1 MVPTFMVPTYIFAI
15 AATDKAFLAVIIG
28 SIVMLIAVTK
38 RLHSHRKATAT
49 QNTLAYRER
58 FEQMKV
64 EAAAKY
70 GSVEL
75 LRPEM
80 ELDDDPV
87 LFDQAWR
94 EFQEDHGGHV
104 TAGR

>member
-1 MVPTFMVPTYIFAI
+1 MVTTYIFAT
-15 AATDKAFLAVIIG
+15 AAADKVFLAVIIG
-28 SIVMLIAVTK
+28 SILLLVAVTK
-38 RLHSHRKATAT
+38 RLHSHRKATAA
-49 QNTLAYRER
+49 QNTVAYRER

-80 ELDDDPV
+80 ELDDDPE
-87 LFDQAWR
+87 LFDRAWR
-94 EFQEDHGGHV
+94 EFQQDHGGHV

>member
-1 MVPTFMVPTYIFAI
+1 MVSIYIFAI
-15 AATDKAFLAVIIG
+15 AATDKVFLAVILG
-28 SIVMLIAVTK
+28 SIVMLIALTK
-38 RLHSHRKATAT
+38 RLHSHRKATAA
-49 QNTLAYRER
+49 QNTVAYRER

-80 ELDDDPV
+80 ELDDDPE
-87 LFDQAWR
+87 LFDRAWR
-94 EFQEDHGGHV
+94 EFQEEHGGHV
-104 TAGR
+104 TASR